1 MPGPCELG
9 NSCALSQASEN
20 ARVIVRLLQETS
32 AEWRKCADFLHF
44 FLCGSRIANRCS
56 SALNPAIQGVLQQ
69 FNFWGNCLS
78 GSLPFLLWFCLLWY
92 WVLLMWLSPRSGL
105 LRFSSSCSFFCFFW
119 LFWDTSSVAP
129 KQSSNRIY
137 QEKRSK
143 RAEVIGK

>member
-1 MPGPCELG
+1 MPGPSELG
-9 NSCALSQASEN
+9 NSFALSQASEN
-20 ARVIVRLLQETS
+20 ARVIVPLLQETS

-56 SALNPAIQGVLQQ
+56 SVLNPAIQGVLQQ
-69 FNFWGNCLS
+69 FNFLGNCL
-78 GSLPFLLWFCLLWY
+78 FWFVAVLVV
-92 WVLLMWLSPRSGL
+92 VLLAVVLG
-105 LRFSSSCSFFCFFW
+105 FAHA
-119 LFWDTSSVAP
+119 VAP

>member
-9 NSCALSQASEN
+9 NSCALSQASET

-56 SALNPAIQGVLQQ
+56 SALNPPFRVF
-69 FNFWGNCLS
+69 FNNSIFGGTACS
-78 GSLPFLLWFCLLWY
+78 GSVLLLWFCLLWY
-92 WVLLMWLSPRSGL
+92 WVLLMGLSRQSGV
-105 LRFSSSCSFFCFFW
+105 LRFSSSCSFFCFLW

-129 KQSSNRIY
+129 KQSSNRICHTSAASVP
-137 QEKRSK
+137 R
-143 RAEVIGK
+143 

>member
-69 FNFWGNCLS
+69 FNFWGNCL
-78 GSLPFLLWFCLLWY
+78 FWFVAVLVV
-92 WVLLMWLSPRSGL
+92 VLLAVVLGFAHVAIASIGIAKVLFFLFVLLFLVAVLGHVFRRS
-105 LRFSSSCSFFCFFW
+105 
-119 LFWDTSSVAP
+119 
-129 KQSSNRIY
+129 
-137 QEKRSK
+137 
-143 RAEVIGK
+143 